1 MLGSI
6 VVLLAPSL
14 LPGWALASVLDGS
27 GDRVRKALLSPA
39 LGLLLLYGVSGV
51 LLLLN
56 MWSLW
61 SIIIAYF
68 ILNIVAWRLVHV
80 RHEEVAQRSH
90 WQRLEAAMHGEVSET
105 ITTTISE
112 EARVQLEF
120 QQTRHLPLMAVSIAV
135 ALIALLSPFLQKYPF
150 GVDWIGFAVLSQ
162 QIATDGNLMLSGTN
176 EGFWTYPPAF
186 PSLASLLVLTTGI
199 DAGQAVFHLGHYT
212 LFALLI
218 GLMGAFDR
226 HGSGAYAVL
235 SMGLGLGLFAK
246 TFDSGYP
253 SMASQLGLIV
263 GVLVLLRPSHERQ
276 RHHTIGL
283 CMALV
288 CIAMIHPTGA
298 IYLALFML
306 SHIIHGFKLKDEE
319 QQELVRRFAYV
330 VSAFITIGFA
340 IALIVI
346 APRLFEEAV
355 FSEYGWQGGRP
366 LLVYNGV
373 LLLLGGFAAVG
384 LRATLEARVITTWF
398 ACLWLLSCVHLVE
411 GLQNIPL
418 LSLLSYTLYSMAL
431 HAFHVPLAL
440 LVALWWSP
448 NSRLTPFVE
457 DMQVRWPSMPE
468 PVSLVVLS
476 GVLLGALVAPAIA
489 LSLAQHEELMSVAP
503 GDDALRDRL
512 GELKGMIYTENMH
525 WGYVWNAPE
534 GVETTSIPTLG
545 LVYLT
550 EGEQSN
556 ATRAIYANNISYFQS
571 MEMNHALTSPLGTIQ
586 WELAVSPY
594 WQRLIEV
601 DGAALWVLMPDGD
614 GDVSVLHGLDS
625 EDCPACVARLDPWRE
640 HRFRDPMALGDERVF
655 LAEGTEA
662 QVKVSST
669 NPASKLCLTYEVI
682 GQVEGLYVQSS
693 NGLERPFHAL
703 RQDAG
708 YHQGCFD
715 LDAEGT
721 IEHLN
726 ISWKADEP
734 TRWVNPLGLSGRDDV
749 LIDRTGVKF
758 HWIEWQG
765 VDA

>member
-6 VVLLAPSL
+6 LVLLVPSL

-27 GDRVRKALLSPA
+27 GDRLRKALLSPA
-39 LGLLLLYGVSGV
+39 LGLLLLYGVSGG

-56 MWSLW
+56 VWSLW
-61 SIIIAYF
+61 AMVIAF
-68 ILNIVAWRLVHV
+68 AALNTVAWRLVYV
-80 RHEEVAQRSH
+80 RHEEVSQRSH

-105 ITTTISE
+105 ITATISE
-112 EARVQLEF
+112 EAGVQLEF
-120 QQTRHLPLMAVSIAV
+120 QKNRHLPLMALSLAV
-135 ALIALLSPFLQKYPF
+135 AGIALLSPFLQTYPF

-162 QIATDGNLMLSGTN
+162 QIAVDGNLMLSGTN

-186 PSLASLLVLTTGI
+186 PSLASWVVSITGT

-212 LFALLI
+212 LFVLLI

-226 HGSGAYAVL
+226 HGAGAYAVL

-253 SMASQLGLIV
+253 SVASQLGLIV
-263 GVLVLLRPSHERQ
+263 GVLVLLRPSQERQ
-276 RHHTIGL
+276 RHHTLGL
-283 CMALV
+283 CMALL

-306 SHIIHGFKLKDEE
+306 SHVIHGFKLDDEE
-319 QQELVRRFAYV
+319 HQELVRRFAYV
-330 VSAFITIGFA
+330 VSAFITFGFA
-340 IALIVI
+340 LALLVI

-366 LLVYNGV
+366 LLVYNGFV
-373 LLLLGGFAAVG
+373 LLAAMFAAIG
-384 LRATLEARVITTWF
+384 LRATLEARIITTWF

-411 GLQNIPL
+411 GLQNIPI

-448 NSRLTPFVE
+448 KTNLTPVNDDVE
-457 DMQVRWPSMPE
+457 IRWPSMPE
-468 PVSLVVLS
+468 SVGLVVLS
-476 GVLLGALVAPAIA
+476 GVLLGALFAPSIA
-489 LSLAQHEELMSVAP
+489 LSLSQHDELQAVAP
-503 GDDALRDRL
+503 GDHALRERL
-512 GELKGMIYTENMH
+512 GEIEGAVYTENMH

-534 GVETTSIPTLG
+534 GVQTTSIPTLG

-550 EGEQSN
+550 AGEQTN
-556 ATRAIYANNISYFQS
+556 ATRAIYADNVSYFRSQN
-571 MEMNHALTSPLGTIQ
+571 MNHALTSPLGSIQ
-586 WELAVSPY
+586 WALAVSPY
-594 WQRLIEV
+594 WERLIEV
-601 DGAALWVLMPDGD
+601 DGAALWVLVPEGD
-614 GDVSVLHGLDS
+614 ADVSLLSGIDG
-625 EDCPACVARLDPWRE
+625 EDCVACVSRLDPWRD
-640 HRFRDPMALGDERVF
+640 HRFRDPMNLGDERPF
-655 LAEGTEA
+655 LAEGTPA
-662 QVKVSST
+662 KVKVSSPT
-669 NPASKLCLTYEVI
+669 AATKLCMTYEVI
-682 GQVEGLYVQSS
+682 GEVNGLYIQSS
-693 NGLERPFHAL
+693 SGLERPFHAL

-715 LDAEGT
+715 LDADST

-734 TRWVNPLGLSGRDDV
+734 TRWVNPLGLSGRDTV
-749 LIDRTGVKF
+749 LIDRTGVRF

-765 VDA
+765 TSS